1 MQRLTLQHA
10 CLYAKVLAAHIW
22 QALFAREPLSR
33 AASEK
38 LCAAACSRAADML
51 RDVVG
56 GKEPSAEVLLREVA
70 PAVVGAMDE
79 ATQARVTEAL
89 RVRLDGSPGTLEL
102 RYDYEYC
109 SENKKRR
116 LQLL

>member
-1 MQRLTLQHA
+1 
-10 CLYAKVLAAHIW
+10 
-22 QALFAREPLSR
+22 
-33 AASEK
+33 
-38 LCAAACSRAADML
+38 ML

-56 GKEPSAEVLLREVA
+56 GKEPIAEVFLREVA

-79 ATQARVTEAL
+79 ATRVTEAL
-89 RVRLDGSPGTLEL
+89 RVRLDGSPGTMEL

-116 LQLL
+116 LQSH